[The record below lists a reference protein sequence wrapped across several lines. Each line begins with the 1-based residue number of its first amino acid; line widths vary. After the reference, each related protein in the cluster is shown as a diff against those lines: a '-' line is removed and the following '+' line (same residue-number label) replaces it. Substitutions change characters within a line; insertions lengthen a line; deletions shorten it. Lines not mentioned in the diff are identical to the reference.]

1 MKKIINI
8 TICALAFVFL
18 TSTSFSIDMPK
29 VPGIGK
35 KDGGGGGDIDIESLA
50 KSQGQLV
57 GQMSAALSNLAQAQS
72 KFLEAFGLKKE
83 ADALLKTTE
92 LLKDG
97 ETTPKKNLEKASKN
111 VVDSQ
116 VLIDEKIKQ
125 GKIDAEGKIKFAEGL
140 PPYGKGSINMVGA
153 GMESIEL
160 FKSLKGTKDLTVIR
174 KLGSLIYLGK
184 NAPKLISTFSKAT
197 STISEFNSKNEIPEP
212 KEFKDSVA
220 SMDDV

>member
-1 MKKIINI
+1 
-8 TICALAFVFL
+8 
-18 TSTSFSIDMPK
+18 MPK

-35 KDGGGGGDIDIESLA
+35 KDGGGDIDIESLA

-140 PPYGKGSINMVGA
+140 PPYGKGSINMLGA

-184 NAPKLISTFSKAT
+184 NAPKLISTFGKAT